1 LDLSEIDL
9 ITRLYNLR
17 KLFRFACGRDR
28 DVFRI
33 DIQLVGTTFLMNR
46 FGNDMTIANGTQ
58 SDASCGHVFQEYA
71 TSCCP
76 YLREMQATSHHRIL
90 RYNFMGLEI
99 VVQHEVDAY
108 VCNCHTDMNEEGE
121 TSCSDNNAVT
131 VSTPS
136 TSPDTDGSLRER
148 RHGSPKHLLDAP
160 CIAEIKTRK
169 ARSQGLNNK
178 DWLFSQLWFSH
189 THNMLLGYY
198 EDRVFNKV
206 TETAKDMSAELLQWQ
221 KKRKDAIR
229 AVAGIVRTLSQTI
242 RSGLSEQWGKASKF
256 AFIRHPHDKTGCLKL
271 YVLRD
276 DYRRKMIPMELEK
289 KLQV

>member
-1 LDLSEIDL
+1 
-9 ITRLYNLR
+9 
-17 KLFRFACGRDR
+17 
-28 DVFRI
+28 
-33 DIQLVGTTFLMNR
+33 MNR
-46 FGNDMTIANGTQ
+46 FGNDTTIANGTQ

-71 TSCCP
+71 TSYCP

-99 VVQHEVDAY
+99 VVQHVVDAY

-121 TSCSDNNAVT
+121 TPCSDNHAAT
-131 VSTPS
+131 ASTPS
-136 TSPDTDGSLRER
+136 TSPDTDSSLRER

-169 ARSQGLNNK
+169 VGSQLLNNK

-189 THNMLLGYY
+189 THNMLFGYH
-198 EDRVFNKV
+198 EDGSFNKV
-206 TETAKDMSAELLQWQ
+206 TETAEDMTAKLLQWQ
-221 KKRKDAIR
+221 EKRTDAI
-229 AVAGIVRTLSQTI
+229 GIVADIIRSLSQTI
-242 RSGLSEQWGKASKF
+242 RFGLPEPWGKASKF
-256 AFIRHPHDKTGCLKL
+256 ALIRHPHDDNGCLKL

-289 KLQV
+289 KLHDMRSST